1 MKKRY
6 TEPEWMQISLSAQDV
21 IACSDGES
29 GGNLN
34 YSEDDSKD
42 KDSNKVSW

>member
-6 TEPEWMQISLSAQDV
+6 TEPEWMQIALSAQDV
-21 IACSDGES
+21 IACSDGTS
-29 GGNLN
+29 GNLN

-42 KDSNKVSW
+42 KHSNKVSW

>member
-1 MKKRY
+1 
-6 TEPEWMQISLSAQDV
+6 MQIALSAQDV
-21 IACSDGES
+21 IACSDGTS
-29 GGNLN
+29 GNLK